1 VSTLN
6 AEIEAL
12 IAKFEPRLRDAFLAA
27 MRDIAANADVT
38 AVAEALRRRD
48 IEGALAALHIDP
60 AAFAPLIEAERQAF
74 AAAGQLAV
82 DRLPA
87 LSAPDGRRVVVR
99 FDMRSPWAEQ
109 WLQTASSQMV
119 TAIVEDQRTA
129 VRETLMAG
137 QAEGLNPRT
146 VALDIVGR
154 INPATKQREGG
165 ILALTAAQ
173 AGYVRNA
180 SAELLSGDP
189 ERMRRYLGRQRRDR
203 RFDRTVEKAI
213 REGRPVDR
221 ATVTKITERYSA
233 KLLALRGET
242 IARTEM
248 MAALNSA
255 REASYRQI
263 IASGAASASEVTKV
277 WRSAGDDRVRH
288 SHREINGDI
297 VGLDERFKNGLL
309 YPHERGAPAWE
320 VVMCRCRL
328 DYRIDYFAKLVPK
341 PVTPQP

>member
-1 VSTLN
+1 VATLN

-12 IAKFEPRLRDAFLAA
+12 VAKFEPRLRDAFLAA
-27 MRDIAANADVT
+27 MRDVVTNADVT
-38 AVAEALRRRD
+38 AVADALRRRD

-74 AAAGQLAV
+74 AAAGQMAV
-82 DRLPA
+82 DRLPP
-87 LSAPDGRRVVVR
+87 LTAPDGRRLVVR
-99 FDMRSPWAEQ
+99 FDMRSPWAEE
-109 WLQTASSQMV
+109 WLQTSSSQQV

-137 QAEGLNPRT
+137 QVEGLNPRT
-146 VALDIVGR
+146 VALDVVGR
-154 INPATKQREGG
+154 INPATQQREGG
-165 ILALTAAQ
+165 IIQLTSQQ

-189 ERMRRYLGRQRRDR
+189 EIMRRYLTRQRRDR

-221 ATVTKITERYSA
+221 ATVTKITGRYSA

-248 MAALNSA
+248 MAALNAA
-255 REASYRQI
+255 REASYRQT

-297 VGLDERFKNGLL
+297 VGMDERFKNGLL

-328 DYRIDYFAKLVPK
+328 DYRIDYFARVRPAS
-341 PVTPQP
+341 